1 MLTIEQI
8 KSINELECMI
18 YQYII
23 DNQEKVLQMKIKEL
37 SQEIHVSPTTI
48 IRFCKKVGCDGF
60 AEFKIRY
67 RLYLS
72 QSDPIANHQDIS
84 IMMNY
89 FNSIDRASFYEKLAM
104 LSDKIKKKNHI
115 IFAGVGTSGVL
126 AEYAARYF
134 TNMGKISF
142 SITDPFYPILHA
154 ILKDSVAIILSE
166 SGETQQSIEH
176 ARAFKEAGCFV
187 ICITNQ
193 DENTLQKLSDAS
205 FTYYVPSEKTYNT
218 FTITTQVPVLFILES
233 LGKQLLKESNV

>member
-8 KSINELECMI
+8 KSLNELECMI
-18 YQYII
+18 YQYIL
-23 DNQEKVLQMKIKEL
+23 DHQEQVLQMKIKEL
-37 SQEIHVSPTTI
+37 SQAIHVSTTSI
-48 IRFCKKVGCDGF
+48 IRFCKKIGCDGF
-60 AEFKIRY
+60 TEFKIKY

-72 QSDPIANHQDIS
+72 QSHEIHAQDDIS
-84 IMMNY
+84 ILLHY
-89 FNSIDRASFYEKLAM
+89 FTALDRTSFYKKLTI
-104 LSDKIKKKNHI
+104 LSEKIKEKNHI

-126 AEYAARYF
+126 AQYAARYF
-134 TNMGKISF
+134 TNIGKISF

-176 ARAFKEAGCFV
+176 ARSFKEAGCFV

-193 DENTLQKLSDAS
+193 DENTLQKLCDAS
-205 FTYYVPSEKTYNT
+205 FTYYVPSQKTYDT

-233 LGKQLLKESNV
+233 LGKQLLHNL